1 MLTVTDRAMAA
12 ICVLLTQDN
21 VPDGAGLR
29 VSTHPERGLRL
40 SLVGEPVAGDSV
52 FDRSGARIFL
62 DAEAVD
68 ILRHT
73 ALDAEPDGAGGVRF
87 AVMPTMS

>member
-1 MLTVTDRAMAA
+1 MTDKALAA
-12 ICVLLTQDN
+12 ICVLLTQDG

-29 VSTHPERGLRL
+29 VSTHPEHGLRL
-40 SLVGEPVAGDSV
+40 GLVGEPAAGDSV

-62 DAEAVD
+62 DAEAVE

-87 AVMPTMS
+87 AVMPAVS